1 MNYRSKKGGSK
12 LQKINMSKL
21 LPVPHVLDKYNYGND
36 PRLNAIGFQASQ
48 QKMQNNLNNIHG
60 GKKLHQKTSRKHNK
74 KTSRKHNKKTSRKHY
89 KKTSRKHNRKY
100 NIKGGSDGND
110 TLITRPKTATVV
122 QFPQVGPQVSS
133 VFNANNASKSNN
145 QMKIDSINNATNDHY
160 AYTNSIPTI
169 GGKKRKTVKNIKN
182 TTRNTTRNTSK
193 NNIKNR
199 HYKGKGGSRN
209 LRTAIQSIRSK
220 LSNPYNY
227 PLGSSGLD
235 GTKLSGTIGQY

>member
-1 MNYRSKKGGSK
+1 MIYKNKKGGSK

-21 LPVPHVLDKYNYGND
+21 LPVPHVVDKYNYGSD

-48 QKMQNNLNNIHG
+48 QSMQNNLNNTHG
-60 GKKLHQKTSRKHNK
+60 GKKIHHKMTRKHNKKMSRKHNK
-74 KTSRKHNKKTSRKHY
+74 KISRKHNKK
-89 KKTSRKHNRKY
+89 Y
-100 NIKGGSDGND
+100 NKRGGSDGND

-122 QFPQVGPQVSS
+122 QFPQIGPQVSS

-160 AYTNSIPTI
+160 AYTNIIPTI
-169 GGKKRKTVKNIKN
+169 GGKKRKTM
-182 TTRNTTRNTSK
+182 
-193 NNIKNR
+193 KNR
-199 HYKGKGGSRN
+199 HYKRKVGGSRN
-209 LRTAIQSIRSK
+209 LRSAIQSIRSK